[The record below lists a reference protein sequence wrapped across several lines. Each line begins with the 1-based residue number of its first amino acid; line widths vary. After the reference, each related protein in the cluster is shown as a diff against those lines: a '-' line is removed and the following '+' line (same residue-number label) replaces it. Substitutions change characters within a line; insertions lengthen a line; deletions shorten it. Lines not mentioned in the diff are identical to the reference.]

1 MNREPLLHSL
11 NTTPQ
16 ESLIKNLESIRDSI
30 KTVLLYQRSLNRVED
45 SILLEKVL
53 DTTLSL
59 LEKSTKPSRKTL
71 IEKLEYI
78 RNSINTI
85 LLYQRSLS
93 RVEDRIRLKS
103 VLDTVDTTLSLLGR
117 SSKTI
122 NGTLQVSYDS
132 EEPSI

>member
-132 EEPSI
+132 EGPSI